1 MYIFLV
7 TMRRS
12 ELLKPIHISEKKHL
26 NIPDSTCT
34 SLYEDA
40 TAHAVW
46 LKATPE
52 NLHQN
57 LERMVLI
64 STFSQFTEIT

>member
-7 TMRRS
+7 TMRS
-12 ELLKPIHISEKKHL
+12 EALKPTHVSEKKHL
-26 NIPDSTCT
+26 TIPNSTCT

-46 LKATPE
+46 LKAIPE

-64 STFSQFTEIT
+64 STFAQFTETT

>member
-1 MYIFLV
+1 M
-7 TMRRS
+7 RS
-12 ELLKPIHISEKKHL
+12 EALKPTHISEKKHL
-26 NIPDSTCT
+26 NIPNSTYT
-34 SLYEDA
+34 SLYEYT

-46 LKATPE
+46 LKAIPE

-64 STFSQFTEIT
+64 STLAQFTETT